1 MQELHTPARDN
12 YYIRSSHNQLLG
24 YAQSESKAG
33 RSVNILVK
41 GPQGCGKSS
50 MPAQFAAVNNVPLV
64 TIEMG
69 LFSEANQI
77 FGSMVIENG
86 ETLFRKGLFTQGIT
100 TPRCVIHIQ
109 EINRPES
116 DKTLNAIFSVLDETQ
131 RRLHIDDADEEFKVA
146 PGVVFFATLNEGYEF
161 VGTMP
166 LDEALEDR
174 FALKMQ
180 LDYLP
185 PVQEVTLIEERTGID
200 PEMATQ
206 IVSVANSLRK
216 NTQSPIHVSTRSVI
230 EMAKLA
236 EFGIAPA
243 DAIRAVIS
251 QDDDKVETILSSIH
265 FSGASM
271 GTAMDAYS
279 PDYIVYGAP

>member
-1 MQELHTPARDN
+1 M
-12 YYIRSSHNQLLG
+12 HNQLLG
-24 YAQSESKAG
+24 YAQAESMAG
-33 RSVNILVK
+33 RNVNILVK
-41 GPQGCGKSS
+41 GPQGCGKST

-86 ETLFRKGLFTQGIT
+86 ETIFRKGLFTQGIT
-100 TPRCVIHIQ
+100 TPRCVVHIQ

-131 RRLHIDDADEEFKVA
+131 RKLYIDDADEEFAVA

-174 FALKMQ
+174 FALKMK

-185 PVQEVTLIEERTGID
+185 HEQETNLLIERTGID
-200 PEMATQ
+200 SSTASQ
-206 IVSVANSLRK
+206 IVSVCNGLRT
-216 NTQSPIHVSTRSVI
+216 NTQSPMHISTRSAI
-230 EMAKLA
+230 EMSKLA
-236 EFGIAPA
+236 KHGIDPA
-243 DAIRAVIS
+243 NSIRAVIS
-251 QDDDKVETILSSIH
+251 QDDDKIESVLASIH
-265 FSGASM
+265 FSGTTM
-271 GTAMDAYS
+271 GTVQSAYT
-279 PDYIVYGAP
+279 PDYVIYGANR